1 MYKILIIDR
10 NPIFGATLAGL
21 LERSGYQVEVINQLA
36 DGLDHYQLNA
46 PDLVL
51 LGVEVDDPA
60 SFVSAMTLLNNTK
73 LIAFLSRQ
81 RHSSDDLQE
90 VLQALKGCPIFYKPF
105 RTEDVLA
112 AIDAELSLSRAAT
125 PRCSRRA
132 DS

>member
-10 NPIFGATLAGL
+10 NTIFGATLAGL
-21 LERSGYQVEVINQLA
+21 LKQSGYQVEVANQLD
-36 DGLDHYQLNA
+36 DGLAYYQLNA

-60 SFVSAMTLLNNTK
+60 PFVSASRSLDNTK
-73 LIAFLSRQ
+73 LIAFLSSQ
-81 RHSSDDLQE
+81 RRSSDDLQE

-112 AIDAELSLSRAAT
+112 AIAAELVPHET
-125 PRCSRRA
+125 
-132 DS
+132 

>member
-10 NPIFGATLAGL
+10 NPIFSTTLAGL
-21 LERSGYQVEVINQLA
+21 LERSGYQVKVANQLD
-36 DGLDHYQLNA
+36 DGLDHYQLND

-51 LGVEVDDPA
+51 LGVEVDDPTPFVTA
-60 SFVSAMTLLNNTK
+60 SRLLDNTK

-81 RHSSDDLQE
+81 RRSADDLQE

-112 AIDAELSLSRAAT
+112 AIAAELVPHET
-125 PRCSRRA
+125 
-132 DS
+132 

>member
-10 NPIFGATLAGL
+10 NPIFSATLAGL
-21 LERSGYQVEVINQLA
+21 LGRAGYQVEVVNQLA

-51 LGVEVDDPA
+51 LGVEADDPA
-60 SFVSAMTLLNNTK
+60 PFVSASHSLDNTK
-73 LIAFLSRQ
+73 VIAFLSRQ

-112 AIDAELSLSRAAT
+112 AIAAELVPHET
-125 PRCSRRA
+125 
-132 DS
+132 

>member
-10 NPIFGATLAGL
+10 NPVFGATLAGL
-21 LERSGYQVEVINQLA
+21 LKRSGYQVQVANQLA
-36 DGLDHYQLNA
+36 AGLDHYRLNA

-51 LGVEVDDPA
+51 LGVEVDDPTPFLA
-60 SFVSAMTLLNNTK
+60 ALSLLDPTK

-81 RHSSDDLQE
+81 RHSSDELQE

-112 AIDAELSLSRAAT
+112 AIAAELVPHKT
-125 PRCSRRA
+125 
-132 DS
+132 

>member
-10 NPIFGATLAGL
+10 NPIFSTTLAGL
-21 LERSGYQVEVINQLA
+21 LEHSGYQVEVANQLD

-51 LGVEVDDPA
+51 LGVEVDDPTPFVAA
-60 SFVSAMTLLNNTK
+60 SRLLDNTK
-73 LIAFLSRQ
+73 LIAFLPRQ
-81 RHSSDDLQE
+81 RRSADDLQE

-112 AIDAELSLSRAAT
+112 AIAAELVPHET
-125 PRCSRRA
+125 
-132 DS
+132 

>member
-10 NPIFGATLAGL
+10 NAIFGATLAEL
-21 LERSGYQVEVINQLA
+21 LERSGSQVEVANQLA
-36 DGLDHYQLNA
+36 DGLAHYQLNA

-60 SFVSAMTLLNNTK
+60 PFIAASRSLDNAKV
-73 LIAFLSRQ
+73 IAFLSRPK
-81 RHSSDDLQE
+81 RSSDDLQE

-112 AIDAELSLSRAAT
+112 AIAAELVPHET
-125 PRCSRRA
+125 
-132 DS
+132 

>member
-21 LERSGYQVEVINQLA
+21 LERAGYQVEVANQLD
-36 DGLDHYQLNA
+36 DGLDHYRLNA

-51 LGVEVDDPA
+51 LGVEIDDPA
-60 SFVSAMTLLNNTK
+60 SFVSASRLLNNAK

-112 AIDAELSLSRAAT
+112 AIAAELVPHET
-125 PRCSRRA
+125 
-132 DS
+132 

>member
-10 NPIFGATLAGL
+10 NPVFGATLAGL
-21 LERSGYQVEVINQLA
+21 LKRSGYQVQVANQLA
-36 DGLDHYQLNA
+36 AGLDHYRLNA

-51 LGVEVDDPA
+51 LGVEVDDPTPFLTA
-60 SFVSAMTLLNNTK
+60 LSLLDPTK

-81 RHSSDDLQE
+81 RHSSDELQE

-112 AIDAELSLSRAAT
+112 AIAAELVPHET
-125 PRCSRRA
+125 
-132 DS
+132 

>member
-10 NPIFGATLAGL
+10 NPIFSTTLAGL
-21 LERSGYQVEVINQLA
+21 LERSGYQVEVVNQLD

-51 LGVEVDDPA
+51 LGVEVDDPTPFVAA
-60 SFVSAMTLLNNTK
+60 SRLLDNTK

-81 RHSSDDLQE
+81 RHSAEDLQE

-112 AIDAELSLSRAAT
+112 AIAAELVPHET
-125 PRCSRRA
+125 
-132 DS
+132 

>member
-10 NPIFGATLAGL
+10 NPVFGATLAGL
-21 LERSGYQVEVINQLA
+21 LKRSGYQVQVANQLA
-36 DGLDHYQLNA
+36 AGLDHYRLNA

-51 LGVEVDDPA
+51 LGVEVDDPTPFLA
-60 SFVSAMTLLNNTK
+60 ALSLLDPTK

-81 RHSSDDLQE
+81 RHSSDELQE

-112 AIDAELSLSRAAT
+112 AIAAELVPHET
-125 PRCSRRA
+125 
-132 DS
+132 

>member
-10 NPIFGATLAGL
+10 NPIFGATLAEL

-51 LGVEVDDPA
+51 LGVEIDDPA
-60 SFVSAMTLLNNTK
+60 PFVSASRSLDNTK
-73 LIAFLSRQ
+73 VIAFLSRQ
-81 RHSSDDLQE
+81 RRPSDDLQE

-112 AIDAELSLSRAAT
+112 AIATELVPHET
-125 PRCSRRA
+125 
-132 DS
+132 

>member
-10 NPIFGATLAGL
+10 NPVFSATLAGL
-21 LERSGYQVEVINQLA
+21 LKRSGYQVEIANQLA
-36 DGLDHYQLNA
+36 DGLDHYRLNA

-51 LGVEVDDPA
+51 LGVEVDDPTPFLSA
-60 SFVSAMTLLNNTK
+60 SRLLDNAK

-90 VLQALKGCPIFYKPF
+90 VLQALKGCPVFYKPF

-112 AIDAELSLSRAAT
+112 AIAAELVPHST
-125 PRCSRRA
+125 
-132 DS
+132 